1 MFVVVCQ
8 FILFYV
14 FAIAI
19 FVLFVS
25 LRCLDLDGPSAS
37 TCVLYGSLWV
47 DFGSRCLYFVVPKS
61 APVRD
66 KENTLHRDFSGK
78 TNFLNQKMAHIALLG
93 KSAAKFESV
102 RHLSTFISIF
112 DMSFAFLRF
121 FYIFDIKICIQMYI
135 EICIQMYT
143 NIYIQIMW

>member
-47 DFGSRCLYFVVPKS
+47 DFVSRCLYFVVPKS

-66 KENTLHRDFSGK
+66 KENTLHKYFSGK

-93 KSAAKFESV
+93 KSAAKFGVSAPFKYVYINFRYE
-102 RHLSTFISIF
+102 LCL
-112 DMSFAFLRF
+112 FAFFL
-121 FYIFDIKICIQMYI
+121 ILNIKICIQMYI

>member
-1 MFVVVCQ
+1 MVRLSDVLDFFCEFVIVLRLLDCSAICFWCSVFVVVCQ

-66 KENTLHRDFSGK
+66 KENTLHRDFSRK
-78 TNFLNQKMAHIALLG
+78 LYF
-93 KSAAKFESV
+93 
-102 RHLSTFISIF
+102 
-112 DMSFAFLRF
+112 
-121 FYIFDIKICIQMYI
+121 
-135 EICIQMYT
+135 
-143 NIYIQIMW
+143 